1 MSNHGPFNT
10 TIPSVINTT
19 TTSREV
25 RTGVTTSVVEEFA
38 ESRADRVVSTNLAQ
52 TMRARDILVTGENF
66 KPTTKYYAFF
76 DGIDINAHMTPTSVD
91 YGVGALTAKGTPLR
105 TDTKGALSAT
115 FSIPNTDAL
124 NFTTGN
130 RTLKV
135 TDSATNSAD
144 SKSQGTAIYAA
155 NGEIKVM
162 QEEII
167 STRNGRIILE
177 ELSESRMTS
186 EVTTQE
192 IPGTPVSWVDP
203 LAQSF
208 LVDVVGGIFVTSVE
222 LYFGAK
228 DVALPVTAQIRHM
241 SNGMP
246 TQKILPFAEK
256 TLAPSSIN
264 VASDASSSTRFAFP
278 SPVFLEAGNEYCVVV
293 MTNSNVYTCWVSEMG
308 GRDIRTN
315 DFIDRQPYAGSLF
328 KSQNNSTWTADQL
341 RDLKLKIN
349 RAKFTTT
356 TQGSVVFEN
365 GPKSITAADLLSSNP
380 IETISGY
387 KQFRV
392 SHYSHGNYDQ
402 KLSNITISGI
412 KGDRTGSIFSFSSD
426 TIGSLSGLT
435 ANEVTGIAG
444 TAQGDSTGSGAI
456 ASITTTTTATTA
468 VVLTNPGQG
477 FAVGDVVR
485 FVKNSQNIDLTVA
498 AVKDTLGGIPIEYI
512 GGPEVEVAA
521 DVSNSTSVTLTASN
535 VNIVARSTAIGKQT
549 VSGPEGMDS
558 GVLVAGISG
567 TTLTLSKAQTI
578 PAGAKL
584 RIGTT
589 HKAGVT
595 AASEGTA
602 PTSGAQIVN
611 DIDEYL
617 ITIPDSLWLT
627 RSSGTATSSN
637 IQSASEGITGGGENV
652 HATPNVYF
660 DTIHTTLPSIE
671 LPNTSVTTTFK
682 AASTMQPTNI
692 PYTSSYIKDS
702 VETIITLNDNNTLL
716 KPKLVASGINES
728 EEMSNTRSFTLK
740 TILNS
745 TADNVSPVLDVDTM
759 GFIGIQN
766 RVNNIDTSAEVNSG
780 TYVSSTNARGD
791 NNAAVYMTKKI
802 QLENPAN
809 SIHVLLDGYKAPDE
823 SGIDPEILVYYK
835 VLGPDD
841 NLQFNDVGWISATIK
856 NAVPTDASD
865 FKEHVYEIEGLKD
878 FTAFSIKIV
887 LQSVN
892 TSNVP
897 LIENFR
903 AIALST

>member
-1 MSNHGPFNT
+1 MKKLLLLFLIT
-10 TIPSVINTT
+10 
-19 TTSREV
+19 
-25 RTGVTTSVVEEFA
+25 
-38 ESRADRVVSTNLAQ
+38 
-52 TMRARDILVTGENF
+52 
-66 KPTTKYYAFF
+66 FF
-76 DGIDINAHMTPTSVD
+76 
-91 YGVGALTAKGTPLR
+91 
-105 TDTKGALSAT
+105 
-115 FSIPNTDAL
+115 
-124 NFTTGN
+124 
-130 RTLKV
+130 
-135 TDSATNSAD
+135 
-144 SKSQGTAIYAA
+144 
-155 NGEIKVM
+155 
-162 QEEII
+162 
-167 STRNGRIILE
+167 
-177 ELSESRMTS
+177 
-186 EVTTQE
+186 
-192 IPGTPVSWVDP
+192 
-203 LAQSF
+203 
-208 LVDVVGGIFVTSVE
+208 
-222 LYFGAK
+222 
-228 DVALPVTAQIRHM
+228 
-241 SNGMP
+241 
-246 TQKILPFAEK
+246 
-256 TLAPSSIN
+256 
-264 VASDASSSTRFAFP
+264 
-278 SPVFLEAGNEYCVVV
+278 
-293 MTNSNVYTCWVSEMG
+293 
-308 GRDIRTN
+308 
-315 DFIDRQPYAGSLF
+315 
-328 KSQNNSTWTADQL
+328 
-341 RDLKLKIN
+341 
-349 RAKFTTT
+349 
-356 TQGSVVFEN
+356 
-365 GPKSITAADLLSSNP
+365 
-380 IETISGY
+380 
-387 KQFRV
+387 
-392 SHYSHGNYDQ
+392 
-402 KLSNITISGI
+402 
-412 KGDRTGSIFSFSSD
+412 
-426 TIGSLSGLT
+426 
-435 ANEVTGIAG
+435 
-444 TAQGDSTGSGAI
+444 
-456 ASITTTTTATTA
+456 
-468 VVLTNPGQG
+468 PGQG

-485 FVKNSQNIDLTVA
+485 FVKNSVNIDLTVA

-682 AASTMQPTNI
+682 ASSTMQPTNI
-692 PYTSSYIKDS
+692 PYTSSYAKDS

-716 KPKLVASGINES
+716 KPKIVASGINES

-865 FKEHVYEIEGLKD
+865 FKEHVYEIEGLED

>member
-1 MSNHGPFNT
+1 
-10 TIPSVINTT
+10 
-19 TTSREV
+19 
-25 RTGVTTSVVEEFA
+25 
-38 ESRADRVVSTNLAQ
+38 
-52 TMRARDILVTGENF
+52 
-66 KPTTKYYAFF
+66 
-76 DGIDINAHMTPTSVD
+76 
-91 YGVGALTAKGTPLR
+91 
-105 TDTKGALSAT
+105 
-115 FSIPNTDAL
+115 
-124 NFTTGN
+124 
-130 RTLKV
+130 
-135 TDSATNSAD
+135 
-144 SKSQGTAIYAA
+144 TAIYAA

-192 IPGTPVSWVDP
+192 IPGTPVNWVDP

-264 VASDASSSTRFAFP
+264 VASDASSSTKFSFP

-477 FAVGDVVR
+477 FAAGDVVR

-682 AASTMQPTNI
+682 ASSTMQPTNI
-692 PYTSSYIKDS
+692 PYTSSYAKDS

-716 KPKLVASGINES
+716 KPKIVASGINES

-865 FKEHVYEIEGLKD
+865 FKEHVYEIEGLED

>member
-66 KPTTKYYAFF
+66 KPRTKYYVFF
-76 DGIDINAHMTPTSVD
+76 DGIDVNAHMTPTAAD
-91 YGVGALTAKGTPLR
+91 YGVEAGTVKGTALL
-105 TDTKGALSAT
+105 TDTNGALSAT
-115 FSIPNTDAL
+115 FSIPNTDKL

-135 TDSATNSAD
+135 TDSASNSAD

-192 IPGTPVSWVDP
+192 IPGTPVNWVDP

-264 VASDASSSTRFAFP
+264 VASDASSSTKFSFP

-485 FVKNSQNIDLTVA
+485 FVKNSVNIDLTVA

-682 AASTMQPTNI
+682 ASSTMQPTNI
-692 PYTSSYIKDS
+692 PYTSSYAKDS

-716 KPKLVASGINES
+716 KPKIVASGINES

-865 FKEHVYEIEGLKD
+865 FKEHVYEIEGLED